1 MGWSETL
8 THDYLTLVATHFI
21 MKRAESLPTSKQVKL
36 EEQSRCREVTYYVS
50 LDRLTIR
57 EVMLHCNVYVIHSPT
72 MPTGQYSMYP
82 NYSTYITL
90 SLSLSPGIIKLWCM
104 PFHLSVVHTVPKVQA
119 SGGFI
124 LFDAQG
130 LSLSCVYTCHAG
142 LDQRVHDMWRW
153 L

>member
-1 MGWSETL
+1 M
-8 THDYLTLVATHFI
+8 ATHFI
-21 MKRAESLPTSKQVKL
+21 MKRAESLPTSKQVEL

-90 SLSLSPGIIKLWCM
+90 SLSLLES
-104 PFHLSVVHTVPKVQA
+104 LSYDVCLFTLAWSTPCPKCRLRA
-119 SGGFI
+119 
-124 LFDAQG
+124 G
-130 LSLSCVYTCHAG
+130 LSCLMHKDYLFLVYT
-142 LDQRVHDMWRW
+142 LVTRVSTNVCTTCGDGFKRGGVN
-153 L
+153 LA